1 MATAQHARRCGQPY
15 VVDLRIGTPH
25 AASRDRDLELA
36 GKVIEIAI
44 PRKHSRCVERQRR
57 SIANLVRVHSRDRE
71 AGNISRDIA
80 AGAGRV
86 QSHSNERI
94 EYIWQRLDRDPV
106 QLNVLPHCD
115 VGDSVSISV
124 GKVSNGSELFRRK
137 QTIGDP
143 DSHHEALQRLAFP
156 VLAAGYACPVTL
168 RVHTPPAEIGS
179 KPLWR
184 NGPEALACE
193 APNFFEALP

>member
-1 MATAQHARRCGQPY
+1 
-15 VVDLRIGTPH
+15 
-25 AASRDRDLELA
+25 
-36 GKVIEIAI
+36 
-44 PRKHSRCVERQRR
+44 
-57 SIANLVRVHSRDRE
+57 
-71 AGNISRDIA
+71 
-80 AGAGRV
+80 
-86 QSHSNERI
+86 
-94 EYIWQRLDRDPV
+94 
-106 QLNVLPHCD
+106 D

-124 GKVSNGSELFRRK
+124 GKVSNGSQLFGRK
-137 QTIGDP
+137 QAVGDP

-193 APNFFEALP
+193 ASNLFEAFPRIFGALKALDPLCLGFFCDVCHSLFRPRLFCFGK